1 MAEQFS
7 HEVQAALQTPSD
19 VHTEDHS
26 EAMLAKLD
34 EFLKVMG
41 RDFLG
46 FLYEKWRNHPA
57 CLPGNRGKWSSQPA
71 CGDGW
76 QEKTDSSGGLYKL
89 KIINWGYLWGARGRL
104 DNLAKAAGALDGAAG
119 AVTTK
124 LQGAWSSKAGE
135 AAAGRINDLRAA
147 SMDYQSLLTQLRD
160 HVDGAR
166 SATRTVV
173 AKLAGFADSS
183 DIGGKPMVD
192 RYGKYAIGGPFDLF
206 PRDQYET
213 YIDEMGRILDSGVWE
228 SGFSAKEEAT
238 FLSGFG
244 QGLLN
249 LSVVPVSAESL
260 HQPGQVRLTD
270 GDNRWSD
277 QICRELNDFCEC
289 YFLTVG
295 NLRRR
300 IEETIKA
307 VESAWDELNSA
318 TITMTADPFGKLS
331 LAGASQPPPE
341 EKKPDAKPVEQ
352 QPTQTGGGPGPGQ
365 TGGGPPPPGAYE
377 PPAVP
382 QPTDPAAAIPAVP
395 QVPQVPATGAPET
408 VTITDGDRSISVQSP
423 DGQGKVS
430 VTVDDGSGKPKTYEL
445 DFGQSTPGALDPLTG
460 KPVLDPVTGQ
470 PVGSTA
476 GQPGVDPVTGR
487 PVVDPVTGQPVPG
500 QGAGQVPGP
509 DGVQH
514 VQAGPDGKAVIHD
527 GDLTIT
533 AERSATDPD
542 TVKITVDDGDG
553 EPVTYTVD
561 YQDPAAPAVGQPEVK
576 PTASAFVGDLGEL
589 TQPGAREPQAAAPGQ
604 PGYSADP
611 SVQPSHAA
619 DPSVQPGYAA
629 EPSVQPGYAVEP
641 SVQQGYAAEPL
652 AAAYDG
658 GGAQSTFA
666 AGDQSGAWGAAG
678 SVFDDRADTGQ
689 GEMSSASG
697 DTQASGSGEA
707 GLATAQPG
715 SGDHAGGQAGSGLGG
730 MPMGAMGGGGGGS
743 GSGDSERAGS
753 QWRTSGQLFD
763 DDHATAESRI
773 SSAIDG
779 GR

>member
-7 HEVQAALQTPSD
+7 HEVQDALQTPSD

-34 EFLKVMG
+34 DFLKVMG
-41 RDFLG
+41 RDYLG

-57 CLPGNRGKWSSQPA
+57 CLPGNRSRWSSQPV

-89 KIINWGYLWGARGRL
+89 KIINWGFLWGARGRL
-104 DNLAKAAGALDGAAG
+104 DNLAKAAGAMDGAAG
-119 AVTTK
+119 AVTAK

-135 AAAGRINDLRAA
+135 AAAAKVNDLRAA

-166 SATRTVV
+166 SATRSVV
-173 AKLAGFADSS
+173 EKLAGFADSS
-183 DIGGKPMVD
+183 DVGGKPIVD
-192 RYGKYAIGGPFDLF
+192 RYGKYAIGGPFDMF
-206 PRDQYET
+206 PRDQYAT
-213 YIDEMGRILDSGVWE
+213 YIDEMGRILESGTWA

-238 FLSGFG
+238 FLSGLG

-249 LSVVPVSAESL
+249 LGTVSQSAESL

-300 IEETIKA
+300 IEETIRA

-331 LAGASQPPPE
+331 LTGASQPPPE
-341 EKKPDAKPVEQ
+341 EKKPDADKKPEAK
-352 QPTQTGGGPGPGQ
+352 QPVQTAGGPSDTGGGPG
-365 TGGGPPPPGAYE
+365 GGGPGGGAYE
-377 PPAVP
+377 PPAMP
-382 QPTDPAAAIPAVP
+382 QPPTPGATDPASAIPETP
-395 QVPQVPATGAPET
+395 QVPGTPQVPTTGAPET

-445 DFGQSTPGALDPLTG
+445 DFGQSTPGAVDPATG
-460 KPVLDPVTGQ
+460 K
-470 PVGSTA
+470 
-476 GQPGVDPVTGR
+476 
-487 PVVDPVTGQPVPG
+487 PVVDPVTGQPVPDPATGRPVLDPVSG
-500 QGAGQVPGP
+500 QPVPGQ

-514 VQAGPDGKAVIHD
+514 IQASPDGKAVIHD

-533 AERSATDPD
+533 AERSADDPD
-542 TVKITVDDGDG
+542 TVKITVDDGTG

-561 YQDPAAPAVGQPEVK
+561 YQDPAAPTVGQPEAK
-576 PTASAFVGDLGEL
+576 PVASAFAPGE
-589 TQPGAREPQAAAPGQ
+589 PGARVLPGESQPGGPASAPQGLSGEPVAAAQGVPAQQNG
-604 PGYSADP
+604 GYSEY
-611 SVQPSHAA
+611 Q
-619 DPSVQPGYAA
+619 GGGFAA
-629 EPSVQPGYAVEP
+629 EAQP
-641 SVQQGYAAEPL
+641 
-652 AAAYDG
+652 AYDG
-658 GGAQSTFA
+658 QGGGSQSTFA
-666 AGDQSGAWGAAG
+666 ASDQSGAWGAAG
-678 SVFDDRADTGQ
+678 SVFDDLDRGADQ
-689 GEMSSASG
+689 GDLSGASG
-697 DTQASGSGEA
+697 DTHASGSGEA

-715 SGDHAGGQAGSGLGG
+715 AGDHAGGQAGSGLGG
-730 MPMGAMGGGGGGS
+730 MPMGGMGGGGSSG

-763 DDHATAESRI
+763 DDYATAESRI

>member
-26 EAMLAKLD
+26 AAMLAKLD
-34 EFLKVMG
+34 DFLKVMG

-57 CLPGNRGKWSSQPA
+57 CLPGNRSKWSSQPA

-147 SMDYQSLLTQLRD
+147 SVDYQSLLTQLRD

-173 AKLAGFADSS
+173 EKLAGFADSS
-183 DIGGKPMVD
+183 DVGGKPMVD
-192 RYGKYAIGGPFDLF
+192 RYGKYAIGGPFDMF

-213 YIDEMGRILDSGVWE
+213 YIDEMGRILESGVWE

-249 LSVVPVSAESL
+249 LSVVPVTADSL

-331 LAGASQPPPE
+331 LAGASQPPPQ
-341 EKKPDAKPVEQ
+341 EKKPDAKPVEQQPVQ

-365 TGGGPPPPGAYE
+365 TGGGPPPPAAHE
-377 PPAVP
+377 PPAMP
-382 QPTDPAAAIPAVP
+382 QPTDPAAAVPETP
-395 QVPQVPATGAPET
+395 QVPQVPPTGAPET
-408 VTITDGDRSISVQSP
+408 VTITEGDRSISVQSP
-423 DGQGKVS
+423 DGQGRVS
-430 VTVDDGSGKPKTYEL
+430 VTVDDGTGKPKTYEL

-460 KPVLDPVTGQ
+460 KPVLDPGTGQ
-470 PVGSTA
+470 AGVDPATGRPVVDSVT

-487 PVVDPVTGQPVPG
+487 PVPG
-500 QGAGQVPGP
+500 Q

-561 YQDPAAPAVGQPEVK
+561 YQDPAAPTVGQPEVK

-589 TQPGAREPQAAAPGQ
+589 AQPGAPEPQAAAAAAPGQ
-604 PGYSADP
+604 QGYPAEP
-611 SVQPSHAA
+611 QVQS
-619 DPSVQPGYAA
+619 GYAA
-629 EPSVQPGYAVEP
+629 EPQGYAAEP
-641 SVQQGYAAEPL
+641 QGYAAEPL

-658 GGAQSTFA
+658 GGAQSTYA
-666 AGDQSGAWGAAG
+666 ASDQSGAWGAAG
-678 SVFDDRADTGQ
+678 SVFDDRADAGQ